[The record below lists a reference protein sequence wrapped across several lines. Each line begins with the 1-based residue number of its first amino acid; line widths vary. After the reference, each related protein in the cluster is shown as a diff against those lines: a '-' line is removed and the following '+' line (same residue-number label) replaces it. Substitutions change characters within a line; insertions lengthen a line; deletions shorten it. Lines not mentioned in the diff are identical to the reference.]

1 MHDEI
6 DSLLSAGK
14 SKDLEISKLETL
26 LQAKT
31 EDLTRTAAALKQN
44 QTEFDQILSDL
55 NNFSEKLKS
64 KDHDYELLDSKF
76 KTQALTVLDLEK
88 QLMLLKSQVSQQ
100 EEDLSLKKTAYD
112 REKRSNLDSKN
123 EIKSLHEKLRS
134 KETELDK
141 LQVIISQKDSESSS
155 LQDFLAKTDTDLQ
168 LSLKTEE
175 ALKTQLSQKS
185 EDSDSYRKTIDELK
199 DEESRLTSANRS

>member
-44 QTEFDQILSDL
+44 QTEIDQILSDL

-76 KTQALTVLDLEK
+76 KTQASTVLDLEK

-100 EEDLSLKKTAYD
+100 EEDLSSKKTAYD
-112 REKRSNLDSKN
+112 REKRSNLDSKD

-134 KETELDK
+134 KETEIGK
-141 LQVIISQKDSESSS
+141 LQLTISQKDSESSN
-155 LQDFLAKTDTDLQ
+155 LQEFLSKTDTDLQ

-175 ALKTQLSQKS
+175 SLKTQLSQKS

-199 DEESRLTSANRS
+199 DEESRLTSANKS

>member
-1 MHDEI
+1 LHDEI

-44 QTEFDQILSDL
+44 QAEFDQILSDL

-76 KTQALTVLDLEK
+76 KTQASTILDLEK
-88 QLMLLKSQVSQQ
+88 QLMHLKSQVSQQ
-100 EEDLSLKKTAYD
+100 EEDLSSKKTHLD
-112 REKRSNLDSKN
+112 REKRSNLDSKE
-123 EIKSLHEKLRS
+123 EIKSLHENLRS
-134 KETELDK
+134 KDTELDK
-141 LQVIISQKDSESSS
+141 LQVTITQKHSESSN
-155 LQDFLAKTDTDLQ
+155 LQEILTKTNMDLQ
-168 LSLKTEE
+168 
-175 ALKTQLSQKS
+175 
-185 EDSDSYRKTIDELK
+185 
-199 DEESRLTSANRS
+199 

>member
-1 MHDEI
+1 
-6 DSLLSAGK
+6 
-14 SKDLEISKLETL
+14 L

-64 KDHDYELLDSKF
+64 KDHDYDLLDSKF
-76 KTQALTVLDLEK
+76 KSQALTVLDLEK

-100 EEDLSLKKTAYD
+100 EEDLSSKKTAYD
-112 REKRSNLDSKN
+112 REKRSNLDSKD

-141 LQVIISQKDSESSS
+141 LQVTISQKDSESSS
-155 LQDFLAKTDTDLQ
+155 LQEFLAKTDTDLQ

-175 ALKTQLSQKS
+175 SLKTQLSQKS
-185 EDSDSYRKTIDELK
+185 EDSDSFRKTIDELK